1 MAQLFSALPPLPIY
15 HILLWQAST
24 MTIDK
29 QIKINY
35 VHQLEVPHEVV
46 LESKALVSP
55 PKEPTTMS
63 LAGYSLG
70 LCY

>member
-24 MTIDK
+24 MTIDN

-35 VHQLEVPHEVV
+35 VQHLEVPHEVV

-55 PKEPTTMS
+55 PKVPPP
-63 LAGYSLG
+63 
-70 LCY
+70 